1 LKKIPIAPIFI
12 PANRLDFCDKAIKS
26 GADGLIIDLED
37 SVKEDQK
44 EEALLALV
52 KYLETSSLEVPIF
65 VRVNSLKLEQGKKDL
80 KALEGVRSKY
90 ENIIVPKVD
99 DPSFLDLVSSDSPV
113 IALIESALAVR
124 NLEQICSLDV
134 VDGVLL
140 GAADLSKSLGSD
152 MSWDSLLHTRSK
164 MIIEAAALNLM
175 LIDSPFMNMTDMEG
189 LKEEVRKLKAMGFVS
204 KAAIH
209 PDQINVIKK
218 GLLPNKEEIEEA
230 KVIIEA
236 YEKSSGG
243 VISVNGKMVDAP
255 IVEAMKKRLS
265 MIQE

>member
-1 LKKIPIAPIFI
+1 
-12 PANRLDFCDKAIKS
+12 
-26 GADGLIIDLED
+26 
-37 SVKEDQK
+37 
-44 EEALLALV
+44 
-52 KYLETSSLEVPIF
+52 
-65 VRVNSLKLEQGKKDL
+65 
-80 KALEGVRSKY
+80 
-90 ENIIVPKVD
+90 
-99 DPSFLDLVSSDSPV
+99 
-113 IALIESALAVR
+113 
-124 NLEQICSLDV
+124 
-134 VDGVLL
+134 
-140 GAADLSKSLGSD
+140 
-152 MSWDSLLHTRSK
+152 
-164 MIIEAAALNLM
+164 
-175 LIDSPFMNMTDMEG
+175 MNMTDMEG